1 MIIEI
6 WTKEKYAKNEEDAFL
21 ARLAHAGLKVKTAR
35 LSRLYRI
42 DAALGK
48 KEFAEIA
55 SELLTDNITERH
67 SLSSGK
73 AGLKNSYRVE
83 VWLKDSVSDVIGES
97 VKEAVFDV
105 IGKLPAAV
113 RFGRAYYVPC
123 DSEPKLRR
131 AVTKTLV
138 NEVVNKFEIRKSR

>member
-6 WTKEKYAKNEEDAFL
+6 RTKEEYARNEEAAFMT
-21 ARLAHAGLKVKTAR
+21 RLSHAGLKVKTAR

-42 DAALGK
+42 DAAFSK
-48 KEFAEIA
+48 AEFTEIA
-55 SELLTDNITERH
+55 SELLTDNITERY
-67 SLSSGK
+67 SLSPGK

-105 IGKLPAAV
+105 IGKLPEAV

-123 DSEPKLRR
+123 DSEQKLKH

-138 NEVVNKFEIRKSR
+138 NGIVNKFRIKKY